1 MEKINIKDHI
11 SINKLYNDIAQ
22 DMGHDQES
30 AINDLIDNSIDAE
43 AKNILIHATSHSGF
57 INSISIIDDGNGM
70 DKERFIKSFAMAN
83 DCPHKDGSAGKYGV
97 GGNTAAFFLAS
108 KKQIFS
114 TECKISKPLFYGEM
128 SLSEIDNVSWGSPTV
143 NSKIGS
149 TYLKI
154 ISEMNPNATSGTVV
168 VLTNLKANNISS
180 RAKTFLEKIAQNIAI
195 TFRYKI
201 KSGINIYTQ
210 LNDIDPIL
218 IAPSDPFFKNN
229 TELLSIAEHSIPLV
243 IENNGNEYIIEISVS
258 GLNKNKF
265 EEEISFNSNGVYFV
279 RNEREIVTAAQNKQ
293 SHMLY
298 RFNPTTNGLRIEIKY
313 SSEIDFLI
321 KTNAIK
327 NKISSIE
334 ENLKEQIKQI
344 ISPIHAKYT
353 HINKKTITDKSEKAF
368 EDLISSLDAKA
379 LQNNG
384 SLDIPLRT
392 TKVQRSGIKNPGS
405 GSVTPKGTDIKKTK
419 QELSYKYKLINDP
432 RSSWSYNIDFED
444 GLTIE
449 INEASHFYKNY
460 FFNASEDAK
469 RGMYII
475 LTNQGLA
482 LQDYVNDSSFEK
494 FTSFTQKMSRRIN
507 DWSQII

>member
-30 AINDLIDNSIDAE
+30 AINDLIDNSIDAQ
-43 AKNILIHATSHSGF
+43 AKNILIHVTNSSGF

-83 DCPHKDGSAGKYGV
+83 DCPHEDGSAGKYGV

-114 TECKISKPLFYGEM
+114 TECKLSKPLFYGEM
-128 SLSEIDNVSWGSPTV
+128 SLSQIENVSWGSPTI
-143 NSKIGS
+143 NSRIGS
-149 TYLKI
+149 TYLEI
-154 ISEMNPNATSGTVV
+154 ISELNSNATSGTVV
-168 VLTNLKANNISS
+168 VLTDLKTNNISS
-180 RAKTFLEKIAQNIAI
+180 RAKTFLEKIAQNISI

-210 LNDIDPIL
+210 LNDEDPTL
-218 IAPSDPFFKNN
+218 IKMSDPFFKDN
-229 TELLSIAEHSIPLV
+229 TELLSIAEHSIPL
-243 IENNGNEYIIEISVS
+243 IIQNNENEYMIEISIS

-265 EEEISFNSNGVYFV
+265 EEEISFNTSGVYFV
-279 RNEREIVTAAQNKQ
+279 RNGREIVTAAQNKQ

-298 RFNPTTNGLRIEIKY
+298 RFHPTTNGLRIEIKY

-344 ISPIHAKYT
+344 ISPIQARY
-353 HINKKTITDKSEKAF
+353 INLTKKTITRKSEKAF
-368 EDLISSLDAKA
+368 EDLIDSLNTKA

-384 SLDIPLRT
+384 SLEIPLKI
-392 TKVQRSGIKNPGS
+392 TKTQRSGVKNPGS
-405 GSVTPKGTDIKKTK
+405 GSVTPKGTDIKKNK
-419 QELSYKYKLINDP
+419 QELSYKYKLVNDS

-444 GLTIE
+444 GIVIE

-469 RGMYII
+469 RAMYII
-475 LTNQGLA
+475 ITNQGLA